1 MQNLTT
7 LLRESARVASVVLSE
22 ALRATAIVLTETGG
36 LAQSVGRTLQDAL
49 ESGALPSAAEPVAR
63 APLSTDRQ
71 PAARGSI
78 SVEPN
83 ATPITDHLTS
93 GPLEIPTR
101 PPHVAPTPSSEK
113 TLRLAERPSP
123 AEPQTRPPAGHVSEE
138 PVLVSESADAGAVDG
153 AGASVHVRE
162 PWDGYRAMRARE
174 VLERL
179 PAVSDGVLSLVLLYE
194 AKPGKARQTV
204 LQAAER
210 ELARR
215 AA

>member
-1 MQNLTT
+1 MQNVTT
-7 LLRESARVASVVLSE
+7 LLRKSARVASIVLSE
-22 ALRATAIVLTETGG
+22 ALRATAIALTEVGG

-49 ESGALPSAAEPVAR
+49 ETGPLPSAAEPVAR
-63 APLSTDRQ
+63 ASLSSDQQ
-71 PAARGSI
+71 PAAQGSV
-78 SVEPN
+78 SAEPN

-101 PPHVAPTPSSEK
+101 PPHIVTTPSSER

-123 AEPQTRPPAGHVSEE
+123 AEPQTRPAASHVSEE
-138 PVLVSESADAGAVDG
+138 PVLVSESADAGAADG
-153 AGASVHVRE
+153 AGASVHVQE

-174 VLERL
+174 VVDRL
-179 PAVSDGVLSLVLLYE
+179 SAVSDGVLSLVLLYE

-204 LQAAER
+204 LQAAAR